1 MGPASA
7 PHTPGICEEKA
18 QLECRYREAEDAF
31 YSARTAIRQMVGR
44 SAKDEYLTLARVADL
59 AWDRLED
66 ARRELATHLQEH
78 GCGGIR
84 EAPPSYKP
92 IW

>member
-7 PHTPGICEEKA
+7 PQAPGICEEKA

-31 YSARTAIRQMVGR
+31 NSARTAIRQMVGR
-44 SAKDEYLTLARVADL
+44 SAKDEYLALADALDL
-59 AWDRLED
+59 AWERLQH
-66 ARRELATHLQEH
+66 AWRGLATHLREH
-78 GCGGIR
+78 GCGIIQ
-84 EAPPSYKP
+84 EDPSSFRS

>member
-18 QLECRYREAEDAF
+18 QLEWRYREAEDVF
-31 YSARTAIRQMVGR
+31 HSARTAIRQMVGR
-44 SAKDEYLTLARVADL
+44 SAEDEYLTLARAAAL
-59 AWDRLED
+59 ARDRLED
-66 ARRELATHLQEH
+66 ARREPAKHLQEH
-78 GCGGIR
+78 GCGVIQ

>member
-31 YSARTAIRQMVGR
+31 HSARTAIRQKGGR
-44 SAKDEYLTLARVADL
+44 LAKDDYLTLARAADL
-59 AWDRLED
+59 AWDRLEH
-66 ARRELATHLQEH
+66 ARSELATHLREH
-78 GCGGIR
+78 GCGILQ
-84 EAPPSYKP
+84 EAPASYKP